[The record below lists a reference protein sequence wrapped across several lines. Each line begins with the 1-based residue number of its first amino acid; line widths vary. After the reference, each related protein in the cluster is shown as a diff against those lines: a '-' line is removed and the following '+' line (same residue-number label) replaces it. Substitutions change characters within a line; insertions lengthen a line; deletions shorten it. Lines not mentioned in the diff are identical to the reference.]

1 MFGDPSW
8 EGSPWTLPEEKAL
21 PLLKK
26 AYDLGINTWDTAD
39 TYSSMARSVP
49 KLYTSQD

>member
-1 MFGDPSW
+1 MMFGDPNW

-39 TYSSMARSVP
+39 TYSS
-49 KLYTSQD
+49 K